1 MEIFLSV
8 LKNKYADFN
17 GRSRRK
23 EYWNYVLFLFL
34 FFLAAYAIMF
44 VGLAMEST
52 LISGLGSL
60 LAVIIALGTFI
71 PSLAAAVRRLHDTN
85 RSGWFYLIG
94 LIPLI
99 GSILLL
105 VWFCT
110 EGTHGDN
117 DYGPDPKGSSE
128 ISNIGKDELI

>member
-17 GRSRRK
+17 GRARRK

-34 FFLAAYAIMF
+34 IFLAAYAIMF

-94 LIPLI
+94 LIPVNRRDS
-99 GSILLL
+99 SISL
-105 VWFCT
+105 VL
-110 EGTHGDN
+110 
-117 DYGPDPKGSSE
+117 Y
-128 ISNIGKDELI
+128 

>member
-17 GRSRRK
+17 GRARRQ

-34 FFLAAYAIMF
+34 FIMAAYVIMF
-44 VGLAMEST
+44 VGIAMESA
-52 LISGLGSL
+52 LISGLGT
-60 LAVIIALGTFI
+60 VILVVVALGTFI
-71 PSLAAAVRRLHDTN
+71 PSLAVAVRRLHDTN

-99 GSILLL
+99 GGILLL
-105 VWFCT
+105 VWYCT

-117 DYGPDPKGSSE
+117 DYGPDPKGSYE
-128 ISNIGKDELI
+128 ISNIGESELV

>member
-8 LKNKYADFN
+8 SKNKYADFN
-17 GRSRRK
+17 GRARRK

-34 FFLAAYAIMF
+34 IFLAAYAIMF
-44 VGLAMEST
+44 VGLAMESA

-94 LIPLI
+94 LIPVV
-99 GSILLL
+99 GGILLL

-117 DYGPDPKGSSE
+117 DYGPDPKGSNE
-128 ISNIGKDELI
+128 IGNIGNDELV

>member
-1 MEIFLSV
+1 MPTLMVDLEE
-8 LKNKYADFN
+8 KNIGIMSF
-17 GRSRRK
+17 
-23 EYWNYVLFLFL
+23 FFFC

-117 DYGPDPKGSSE
+117 EYGPDPKGSNE
-128 ISNIGKDELI
+128 ISNIGKDELV

>member
-1 MEIFLSV
+1 MEFFLSV

-117 DYGPDPKGSSE
+117 EYGPDPKGSNE
-128 ISNIGKDELI
+128 ISNIGKDELV